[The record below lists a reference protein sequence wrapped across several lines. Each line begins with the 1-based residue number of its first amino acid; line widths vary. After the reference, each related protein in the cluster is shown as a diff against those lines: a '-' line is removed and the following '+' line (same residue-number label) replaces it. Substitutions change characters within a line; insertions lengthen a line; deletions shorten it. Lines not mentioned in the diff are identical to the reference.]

1 MLHETKEGITL
12 TILEIRLTYGETNR
26 RTTIKV
32 DRTNRLEFFLN
43 TVSSTKKGHGLKILQ
58 CGECREETPR

>member
-32 DRTNRLEFFLN
+32 DRTNRLEFFFKYSFFYKKRPWLEN
-43 TVSSTKKGHGLKILQ
+43 LTVW
-58 CGECREETPR
+58 